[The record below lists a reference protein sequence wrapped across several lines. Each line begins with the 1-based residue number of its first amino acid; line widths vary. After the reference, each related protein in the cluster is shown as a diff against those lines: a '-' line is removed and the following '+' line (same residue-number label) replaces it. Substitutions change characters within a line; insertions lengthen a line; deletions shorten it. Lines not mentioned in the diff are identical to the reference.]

1 MVDAGLL
8 AMSFLP
14 TSSPGGTLSFPDILA
29 RQEELE
35 AEAREAVPFTFT
47 HCTYSLPSSSENYDR
62 QPIYAC
68 LSCRPAA
75 AAESETTRNGICAAC
90 SVACHGGCE
99 LVELF
104 SRRDFVCDCG
114 TTRIDSGKGKGK
126 CTITLRE
133 GDTPNADNV
142 YDDNYDGIFC
152 ECKIRYDP
160 ETE

>member
-1 MVDAGLL
+1 
-8 AMSFLP
+8 MSRSLLP

-29 RQEELE
+29 HQEHLE
-35 AEAREAVPFTFT
+35 QEAREAVPFTFT
-47 HCTYSLPSSSENYDR
+47 HCTYSLPSTSSDAHFDR
-62 QPIYAC
+62 QAIYAC
-68 LSCRPAA
+68 LSCRS
-75 AAESETTRNGICAAC
+75 ESSGNGVCAAC
-90 SVACHGGCE
+90 SVACHGGCD

-114 TTRIDSGKGKGK
+114 TSRIDSANGKGK

-133 GDTPNADNV
+133 GDTPCSSNQ
-142 YDDNYDGIFC
+142 YDDNYEGIFC